1 LNAEFHEMAAICFP
15 EQLVPI
21 QRDGQL
27 SVSAIPESRRGL
39 AIDGAAW
46 RLLGI
51 KQPLTIDPFDFPRS
65 L

>member
-1 LNAEFHEMAAICFP
+1 MNAEFHEMAAICFP
-15 EQLVPI
+15 EQLVPF
-21 QRDGQL
+21 QRGRSGVCD
-27 SVSAIPESRRGL
+27 PESRRGL